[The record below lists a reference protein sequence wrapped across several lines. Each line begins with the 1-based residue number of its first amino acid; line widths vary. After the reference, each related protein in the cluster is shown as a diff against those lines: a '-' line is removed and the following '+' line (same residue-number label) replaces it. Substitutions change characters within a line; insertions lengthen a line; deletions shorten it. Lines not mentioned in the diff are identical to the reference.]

1 MDTLYYWI
9 ALSLVDEIGPRSI
22 RELLDSFGDAKYIF
36 EADIMD
42 LLQVEGIGEKRA
54 RAIKCFNRWKEVERV
69 LSLCETQEIK
79 VITETDE
86 SYPALLKNIH
96 GRPFLLYLKGEIL
109 QEDRYA
115 VAVVGPRKPT
125 EYGVRVADMIAGELA
140 KTGIT
145 VVSGMARGI
154 DTVAHKAAII
164 RGGRTIAVLGSGI
177 DVPYPPE
184 NAGLMKRI
192 TKSGCVVSEFPPGTK
207 PERGNFPVRNR
218 IISGLSLGVVVIE
231 ATSYSG
237 ALITAEY
244 ALEQNREVF
253 SVPGMITS
261 KRSSGTNTL
270 IKKGAVLVESAED
283 VIKELAPQLK
293 GFIRESTKR
302 SVSLSDDERNIV
314 KYLSKEPVN
323 VDVLTRESKIPLN
336 KLLSILTALE
346 LKGVVKQAEGKRFYL
361 S

>member
-1 MDTLYYWI
+1 MEILNYWI
-9 ALSLVDEIGPRSI
+9 ALSLIDDIGPRSI
-22 RELLDSFGDAKYIF
+22 RALLDSFGDAKCVF
-36 EADIMD
+36 QADIRE

-54 RAIKCFNRWKEVERV
+54 RAIKGFNRWKEVERI

-79 VITETDE
+79 ILTENDE
-86 SYPALLKNIH
+86 SYPVLLKNIH
-96 GRPFLLYLKGEIL
+96 TRPFLLYLKGKIL
-109 QEDRYA
+109 EEDRYA

-140 KTGIT
+140 KAGIT

-192 TKSGCVVSEFPPGTK
+192 TKSGYVVSEFPPGTK

-231 ATSYSG
+231 ATNDSG

-283 VIKELAPQLK
+283 IIKELAPQLK
-293 GFIRESTKR
+293 GFIREASRR
-302 SVSLSDDERNIV
+302 SVSLSDDESNVV
-314 KYLSKEPVN
+314 KYLSKEPVH